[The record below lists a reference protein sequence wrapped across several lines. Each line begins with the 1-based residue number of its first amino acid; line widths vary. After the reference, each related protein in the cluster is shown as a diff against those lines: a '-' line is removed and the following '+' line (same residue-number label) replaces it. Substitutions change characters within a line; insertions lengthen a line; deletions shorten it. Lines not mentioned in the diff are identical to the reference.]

1 MKKGNIS
8 AYAKRTRAIPTV
20 NLSLEI
26 HKEKLFCLELV
37 QFHSFH
43 NSLEL
48 QVGENHN
55 TYQNFLRVFSFS

>member
-8 AYAKRTRAIPTV
+8 AYAKRTRAIPTE

-26 HKEKLFCLELV
+26 HKERVFCLEQL

-43 NSLEL
+43 NSLKL
-48 QVGENHN
+48 QVGEKM
-55 TYQNFLRVFSFS
+55 